1 MWRFALK
8 TSSPSVHQRSSEC
21 EPQGRDCHGKQCYDC
36 ICLPLCDKG
45 VAKTNLL
52 TFLASLTKDQLQHF
66 SSSHLWSQCLW
77 TCSLP
82 PQQWHSAGP
91 SWVISEEL
99 KFTSNSLLVDQSK
112 SGATLQPKGTFWWRF
127 PLPSRFLAP
136 PLPLQGLLLAM
147 AMVFPISETR
157 F

>member
-1 MWRFALK
+1 MADVMICPK

-36 ICLPLCDKG
+36 ICLPLCDKC

-66 SSSHLWSQCLW
+66 STSHLWSQRLW

-112 SGATLQPKGTFWWRF
+112 SGATLQAKGNFLKEGFHFHQNSWLHHF
-127 PLPSRFLAP
+127 LSRTY
-136 PLPLQGLLLAM
+136 
-147 AMVFPISETR
+147 S
-157 F
+157 